1 MRGPLEQAPREPGRV
16 AATRTRAR
24 PEGGK
29 ALARLELFLAARGI
43 EDVVVEV
50 VAPAARARGRKRAAR
65 ARREATPN
73 IGALYAEA
81 AEALHPAAGEAA
93 LGEAPPS
100 EAPPARRGR
109 RKRAAVESTEEAAP
123 PPAPFNPALGPGWR
137 SLGPVYMPNGQTYG
151 SSRVDVSGR
160 VSAIAVDPGNANHIL
175 VGSAAGGIWET
186 RDRGTSWAARSDF
199 APTLTTGAIAFDP
212 TAPAT
217 VYCGTGEGNWWARL
231 GAGVMRSTDG
241 GTTWTLIAG
250 APFVGQG
257 FFDLLVDPANRMHLL
272 AGTTNGLFES
282 TNGGVAWAAR
292 RNART
297 WDLSMT
303 RGEVLAACSDGVFRS
318 TNGGTTW
325 AAVTLPGA
333 PAGGF
338 DRLAVSHAPST
349 PAVAYAFGASGAT
362 AFLWR
367 RATAGGAW
375 TAVAPPAGLA
385 TGQAWYDWF
394 LGVAPN
400 NGNRIYVAGIEV
412 YRGELSGTAWT
423 WANIT
428 NKGAAGDSIHPD
440 QHAIAFDP
448 VTPDTIY
455 VGSDGGL
462 YQSPNRGTN
471 WASLNRGLAITEI
484 EYLDHDIGSSRYL
497 LAGTQDNGSIRY
509 TGSAVWEHAAD
520 GDGGD
525 CSVGTTV
532 PTTAFHSFFGMGME
546 RSTTKG
552 NFGSFGWIGP
562 NVPANYN
569 ALFYPPLETQG
580 ASVAQSGQ
588 SVFVSR
594 NSGTAWTEIALPA
607 GCIGS
612 AMEMPTPDQVL
623 VGCTNGRI
631 FRLTWSGAAWS
642 AATALTTPRAG
653 AWISDVSCLAS
664 NTNRI
669 WATSTS
675 LGGARV
681 WRSDNGGSTW
691 TDCSA
696 GLPALPLN
704 SVEVDASNL
713 NRIWVAADLGV
724 YQSLDAGAT
733 WATYTNGLPNSFV
746 GDLVFHPHA
755 RVLRAGMRNRGVWEI
770 PVDGWMTTPV
780 VGTQWTG
787 TIPANATQ
795 NWFTFN
801 WPATWHMLWT
811 VMPTTV
817 RPGAPS
823 LWFDVRVERATA
835 EFATYWIQVRNLT
848 PVPIAFEG
856 RFAILS
862 RY

>member
-1 MRGPLEQAPREPGRV
+1 MKGPLEEVPRETGR
-16 AATRTRAR
+16 TRTRPK

-29 ALARLELFLAARGI
+29 ALARLELFLAARGLG
-43 EDVVVEV
+43 EAAEEV
-50 VAPAARARGRKRAAR
+50 VAPVARGRGRKRATR
-65 ARREATPN
+65 ARGGAAPN
-73 IGALYAEA
+73 IGALYAA
-81 AEALHPAAGEAA
+81 TAEALHPAADEDA
-93 LGEAPPS
+93 PS
-100 EAPPARRGR
+100 EVPRTR
-109 RKRAAVESTEEAAP
+109 RKRATAAAEPAETAAP

-137 SLGPVYMPNGQTYG
+137 SLGPEYMANGQTYG

-160 VSAIAVDPGNANHIL
+160 IAAIAIDPRNANHIL

-186 RDRGTSWAARSDF
+186 RDRGASWSPRSDF

-241 GTTWTLIAG
+241 GTTWTVIAG

-257 FFDLLVDPANRMHLL
+257 FYDLVVDRANRMHLL
-272 AGTTNGLFES
+272 AGTTNGLYES
-282 TNGGVAWAAR
+282 ANGGVTWTAR

-297 WDLSMT
+297 WDLSMAT
-303 RGEVLAACSDGVFRS
+303 GEVLAACPDGVFRS

-333 PAGGF
+333 PPGGF

-349 PAVAYAFGASGAT
+349 PAVAYAFGASGT
-362 AFLWR
+362 AGFLWR

-375 TAVAPPAGLA
+375 TAVTPPAGLS

-412 YRGELSGTAWT
+412 YRGELSGTTWT
-423 WANIT
+423 WVNIS
-428 NKGAAGDSIHPD
+428 NKGATGDSIHPD

-455 VGSDGGL
+455 VGCDGGL
-462 YQSPNRGTN
+462 FQSPNRGTN
-471 WASLNRGLAITEI
+471 WTSLNRGLAITEI

-525 CSVGTTV
+525 CSVGTVV
-532 PTTAFHSFFGMGME
+532 PTTVFHSFFGMGME

-552 NFGSFGWIGP
+552 NFGSWGWIGP

-580 ASVAQSGQ
+580 ASVAQAGQ
-588 SVFVSR
+588 SVFISR

-607 GCIGS
+607 GCTGS

-642 AATALTTPRAG
+642 AAAALTTPRAG
-653 AWISDVSCLAS
+653 AWISDISCHAS
-664 NTNRI
+664 NPNRI

-681 WRSDNGGSTW
+681 WRSDNGGTTW
-691 TDCSA
+691 TDTSA

-724 YQSLDAGAT
+724 FQSLDAGAT

-811 VMPTTV
+811 VMPTTPQ
-817 RPGAPS
+817 PGAPE
-823 LWFDVRVERATA
+823 LTFDVRVERATA

-848 PVPIAFEG
+848 PVPVAFEG
-856 RFAILS
+856 RYAILS

>member
-1 MRGPLEQAPREPGRV
+1 MRGPFEQAPEGV
-16 AATRTRAR
+16 GRTRAR
-24 PEGGK
+24 AKPPEGK

-43 EDVVVEV
+43 EEEVQEV
-50 VAPAARARGRKRAAR
+50 VSPTPRRARGKKRAAV
-65 ARREATPN
+65 RRGAGTN
-73 IGALYAEA
+73 IGALYAAA
-81 AEALHPAAGEAA
+81 AETLHPGGDEQP
-93 LGEAPPS
+93 APDVPR
-100 EAPPARRGR
+100 ARG
-109 RKRAAVESTEEAAP
+109 KRAQSAAVEGAAP

-137 SLGPVYMPNGQTYG
+137 SLGPLYMPNGQTYG

-160 VSAIAVDPGNANHIL
+160 IATIAIDPGNSNHIL

-186 RDRGTSWAARSDF
+186 RDRGASWAARSDF

-212 TAPAT
+212 SAPAT

-257 FFDLLVDPANRMHLL
+257 FYDLVVDRGNRMHLL
-272 AGTTNGLFES
+272 AATTNGLFES
-282 TNGGVAWAAR
+282 ANGGVNWTAR
-292 RNART
+292 RGMRT
-297 WDLSMT
+297 WDLSMAT
-303 RGEVLAACSDGVFRS
+303 GEVLAACSDGVFRS

-338 DRLAVSHAPST
+338 DRLAVSHAPSD
-349 PAVAYAFGASGAT
+349 PAIAYAFGARGA
-362 AFLWR
+362 ASFIWR

-375 TAVAPPAGLA
+375 TAVTPPAGLS
-385 TGQAWYDWF
+385 TVQAWYDWF

-400 NGNRIYVAGIEV
+400 NANRIYVAGIEV

-423 WANIT
+423 WVNIT
-428 NKGAAGDSIHPD
+428 NKGATGDSIHPD

-448 VTPDTIY
+448 VTPDVIY
-455 VGSDGGL
+455 VGCDGGL

-471 WASLNRGLAITEI
+471 WTSLNRGLAITEI
-484 EYLDHDIGSSRYL
+484 EYLDHDLGTARYL

-509 TGSAVWEHAAD
+509 LGNPVWEHAAD

-525 CSVGTTV
+525 CGVGTTT
-532 PTTAFHSFFGMGME
+532 PTTVFHSFFGMGME

-552 NFGSFGWIGP
+552 NFGSFAWIGP
-562 NVPANYN
+562 NVPANYT
-569 ALFYPPLETQG
+569 ALFYPPLETRWTT
-580 ASVAQSGQ
+580 VAQAGQ
-588 SVFVSR
+588 SVFLSR
-594 NSGTAWTEIALPA
+594 NSGTTWTEVALPA
-607 GCIGS
+607 GSVAS
-612 AMEMPTPDQVL
+612 AMHMPNPDQVL

-631 FRLTWSGAAWS
+631 FRLTWSGTAWS

-653 AWISDVSCLAS
+653 AWISDVGCIAS
-664 NTNRI
+664 NLNRI

-675 LGGARV
+675 LGGARI
-681 WRSDNGGSTW
+681 WRSDNGGTSW

-704 SVEVDASNL
+704 SVEVDPSNL

-724 YQSLDAGAT
+724 YQSLDAGAS

-770 PVDGWMTTPV
+770 PVDGVMTAPIL
-780 VGTQWTG
+780 GTQWTG

-801 WPATWHMLWT
+801 WPASWHMLWT
-811 VMPTTV
+811 VMPTTP
-817 RPGAPS
+817 RPGAPE
-823 LWFDVRVERATA
+823 LTFDVRVERASA

-848 PVPIAFEG
+848 PVPVTFEG
-856 RFAILS
+856 RYAILS
-862 RY
+862 RS

>member
-1 MRGPLEQAPREPGRV
+1 MKGPLEEVPRETGR
-16 AATRTRAR
+16 TRTRPK

-29 ALARLELFLAARGI
+29 ALARLELFLAARGLG
-43 EDVVVEV
+43 EAAEEV
-50 VAPAARARGRKRAAR
+50 VAPVARGRGRKRATR
-65 ARREATPN
+65 ARGGAAPN
-73 IGALYAEA
+73 IGALYAA
-81 AEALHPAAGEAA
+81 TAEALHPAADEDA
-93 LGEAPPS
+93 PS
-100 EAPPARRGR
+100 EVPRTR
-109 RKRAAVESTEEAAP
+109 RKRATAAAEPAESAAP

-137 SLGPVYMPNGQTYG
+137 SLGPEYMANGQTYG

-160 VSAIAVDPGNANHIL
+160 IAAIAIDPRNANHIL

-186 RDRGTSWAARSDF
+186 RDRGASWSPRSDF

-241 GTTWTLIAG
+241 GTTWTVIAG

-257 FFDLLVDPANRMHLL
+257 FYDLVVDRTNRMHLL
-272 AGTTNGLFES
+272 AGTTNGLYES
-282 TNGGVAWAAR
+282 ANGGVTWTAR

-297 WDLSMT
+297 WDLSMAT
-303 RGEVLAACSDGVFRS
+303 GEVLAACPDGVFRS

-333 PAGGF
+333 PPGGF

-349 PAVAYAFGASGAT
+349 PAVAYAFGASGT
-362 AFLWR
+362 AGFLWR

-375 TAVAPPAGLA
+375 TAVTPPAGLS

-412 YRGELSGTAWT
+412 YRGELSGTTWT
-423 WANIT
+423 WVNIS
-428 NKGAAGDSIHPD
+428 NKGATGDSIHPD

-455 VGSDGGL
+455 VGCDGGL
-462 YQSPNRGTN
+462 FQSPNRGTN
-471 WASLNRGLAITEI
+471 WTSLNRGLAITEI

-525 CSVGTTV
+525 CSVGTVV
-532 PTTAFHSFFGMGME
+532 PTTVFHSFFGMGME

-552 NFGSFGWIGP
+552 NFGSWGWIGP

-580 ASVAQSGQ
+580 ASVAQAGQ
-588 SVFVSR
+588 SVFISR

-607 GCIGS
+607 GCTGS

-642 AATALTTPRAG
+642 AAAALTTPRAG
-653 AWISDVSCLAS
+653 AWISDISCHAS
-664 NTNRI
+664 NPNRI

-681 WRSDNGGSTW
+681 WRSDNGGTTW
-691 TDCSA
+691 TDTSA

-724 YQSLDAGAT
+724 FQSLDAGAT

-811 VMPTTV
+811 VMPTTPQ
-817 RPGAPS
+817 PGAPELS
-823 LWFDVRVERATA
+823 FDVRVERATA

-848 PVPIAFEG
+848 PVPVAFEG
-856 RFAILS
+856 RYAILS

>member
-1 MRGPLEQAPREPGRV
+1 MKGPLEEVPRETGR
-16 AATRTRAR
+16 TRTRPK

-29 ALARLELFLAARGI
+29 ALARLELFLAARGLGDAA
-43 EDVVVEV
+43 EEV
-50 VAPAARARGRKRAAR
+50 VTPVARGRGRKRATR
-65 ARREATPN
+65 ARGAATPN
-73 IGALYAEA
+73 IGALYAA
-81 AEALHPAAGEAA
+81 TAEALHPAADEDA
-93 LGEAPPS
+93 PS
-100 EAPPARRGR
+100 EVPRTR
-109 RKRAAVESTEEAAP
+109 RKRATAAAEPAETAAP

-137 SLGPVYMPNGQTYG
+137 SLGPEYMANGQTYG

-160 VSAIAVDPGNANHIL
+160 IAAIAIDPRNANHIL

-186 RDRGTSWAARSDF
+186 RDRGASWSPRSDF

-241 GTTWTLIAG
+241 GTTWTVIAG

-257 FFDLLVDPANRMHLL
+257 FYDLVVDRANRMHLL
-272 AGTTNGLFES
+272 AGTTNGLYES
-282 TNGGVAWAAR
+282 ANGGVTWTAR

-297 WDLSMT
+297 WDLSMAT
-303 RGEVLAACSDGVFRS
+303 GEVLAACPDGVFRS

-333 PAGGF
+333 PPGGF

-349 PAVAYAFGASGAT
+349 PAVAYAFGASGT
-362 AFLWR
+362 AGFLWR

-375 TAVAPPAGLA
+375 TAVTPPAGLS

-412 YRGELSGTAWT
+412 YRGELSGTTWT
-423 WANIT
+423 WVNIS
-428 NKGAAGDSIHPD
+428 NKGATGDSIHPD

-455 VGSDGGL
+455 VGCDGGL
-462 YQSPNRGTN
+462 FQSPNRGTN
-471 WASLNRGLAITEI
+471 WTSLNRGLAITEI

-525 CSVGTTV
+525 CSVGTVV
-532 PTTAFHSFFGMGME
+532 PTTVFHSFFGMGME

-552 NFGSFGWIGP
+552 NFGSWGWIGP

-580 ASVAQSGQ
+580 ASVAQAGQ
-588 SVFVSR
+588 SVFISR

-607 GCIGS
+607 GCTGS

-642 AATALTTPRAG
+642 AAAALTTPRAG
-653 AWISDVSCLAS
+653 AWISDISCHAS
-664 NTNRI
+664 NPNRI

-681 WRSDNGGSTW
+681 WRSDNGGTTW
-691 TDCSA
+691 TDTSA

-724 YQSLDAGAT
+724 FQSLDAGAT

-811 VMPTTV
+811 VMPTTPQ
-817 RPGAPS
+817 PGAPELS
-823 LWFDVRVERATA
+823 FDVRVERATA

-848 PVPIAFEG
+848 PVPVAFEG
-856 RFAILS
+856 RYAILS

>member
-1 MRGPLEQAPREPGRV
+1 MKGPLEEVPRETGR
-16 AATRTRAR
+16 TRTRPK

-29 ALARLELFLAARGI
+29 ALARLELFLAARGLG
-43 EDVVVEV
+43 EAAEEV
-50 VAPAARARGRKRAAR
+50 VAPVARGRGRKRATR
-65 ARREATPN
+65 ARGGAAPN
-73 IGALYAEA
+73 IGALYAA
-81 AEALHPAAGEAA
+81 TAEALHPAADEDA
-93 LGEAPPS
+93 PS
-100 EAPPARRGR
+100 EVPRTR
-109 RKRAAVESTEEAAP
+109 RKRATAAAEPAETAAP

-137 SLGPVYMPNGQTYG
+137 SLGPEYMANGQTYG

-160 VSAIAVDPGNANHIL
+160 IAAIAIDPRNANHIL

-186 RDRGTSWAARSDF
+186 RDRGASWAPRSDF

-241 GTTWTLIAG
+241 GTTWTVIAG

-257 FFDLLVDPANRMHLL
+257 FYDLVVDRANRMHLL
-272 AGTTNGLFES
+272 AGTSNGLYES
-282 TNGGVAWAAR
+282 ANGGVTWTAR

-297 WDLSMT
+297 WDLSMAT
-303 RGEVLAACSDGVFRS
+303 GEVLAACPDGVFRS

-333 PAGGF
+333 PPGGF

-349 PAVAYAFGASGAT
+349 PAVAYAFGASGT
-362 AFLWR
+362 AGFLWR

-375 TAVAPPAGLA
+375 TAVTPPAGLA

-412 YRGELSGTAWT
+412 YRGELSGTTWT
-423 WANIT
+423 WVNIS

-455 VGSDGGL
+455 VGCDGGL
-462 YQSPNRGTN
+462 FQSPNRGTN
-471 WASLNRGLAITEI
+471 WTSLNRGLAITEI

-525 CSVGTTV
+525 CSVGTVV
-532 PTTAFHSFFGMGME
+532 PTTVFHSFFGMGME

-552 NFGSFGWIGP
+552 NFGSWGWIGP

-580 ASVAQSGQ
+580 ASVAQAGQ
-588 SVFVSR
+588 SVFISR

-607 GCIGS
+607 GCTGS

-642 AATALTTPRAG
+642 AAAALTTPRAG
-653 AWISDVSCLAS
+653 AWISDISCHTS
-664 NTNRI
+664 NPNRI

-681 WRSDNGGSTW
+681 WRSDNGGTTW
-691 TDCSA
+691 TDTSA

-724 YQSLDAGAT
+724 FQSLDAGAT

-811 VMPTTV
+811 VMPTTPQ
-817 RPGAPS
+817 PGAPELS
-823 LWFDVRVERATA
+823 FDVRVERATA

-848 PVPIAFEG
+848 PVPVAFEG
-856 RFAILS
+856 RYAILS

>member
-1 MRGPLEQAPREPGRV
+1 MKGPLEEVPRETGR
-16 AATRTRAR
+16 TRTRPK

-29 ALARLELFLAARGI
+29 ALARLELFLAARGLG
-43 EDVVVEV
+43 EAAEEV
-50 VAPAARARGRKRAAR
+50 VAPVARGRGRKRATR
-65 ARREATPN
+65 ARGGAAPN
-73 IGALYAEA
+73 IGALYAA
-81 AEALHPAAGEAA
+81 TAEALHPAADEDA
-93 LGEAPPS
+93 PS
-100 EAPPARRGR
+100 EVPRTR
-109 RKRAAVESTEEAAP
+109 RKRATAAAEPAETAAP

-137 SLGPVYMPNGQTYG
+137 SLGPEYMANGQTYG

-160 VSAIAVDPGNANHIL
+160 IAAIAIDPRNANHIL

-186 RDRGTSWAARSDF
+186 RDRGASWSPRSDF

-241 GTTWTLIAG
+241 GTTWTVIAG

-257 FFDLLVDPANRMHLL
+257 FYDLVVDRTNRMHLL
-272 AGTTNGLFES
+272 AGTTNGLYES
-282 TNGGVAWAAR
+282 ANGGVTWTAR

-297 WDLSMT
+297 WDLSMAT
-303 RGEVLAACSDGVFRS
+303 GEVLAACPDGVFRS

-333 PAGGF
+333 PPGGF

-349 PAVAYAFGASGAT
+349 PAVAYAFGASGT
-362 AFLWR
+362 AGFLWR

-375 TAVAPPAGLA
+375 TAVTPPAGLS

-412 YRGELSGTAWT
+412 YRGELSGTTWT
-423 WANIT
+423 WVNIS
-428 NKGAAGDSIHPD
+428 NKGATGDSIHPD

-455 VGSDGGL
+455 VGCDGGL
-462 YQSPNRGTN
+462 FQSPNRGTN
-471 WASLNRGLAITEI
+471 WTSLNRGLAITEV

-525 CSVGTTV
+525 CSVGTVV
-532 PTTAFHSFFGMGME
+532 PTTVFHSFFGMGME

-552 NFGSFGWIGP
+552 NFGSWGWIGP

-580 ASVAQSGQ
+580 ASVAQAGQ
-588 SVFVSR
+588 SVFISR

-607 GCIGS
+607 GCTGS

-642 AATALTTPRAG
+642 AAAALTTPRAG
-653 AWISDVSCLAS
+653 AWISDISCHAS
-664 NTNRI
+664 NPNRI

-681 WRSDNGGSTW
+681 WRSDNGGTTW
-691 TDCSA
+691 TDTSA

-724 YQSLDAGAT
+724 FQSLDAGAT

-811 VMPTTV
+811 VMPTTPQ
-817 RPGAPS
+817 PGAPELS
-823 LWFDVRVERATA
+823 FDVRVERATA

-848 PVPIAFEG
+848 PVPVAFEG
-856 RFAILS
+856 RYAILS

>member
-1 MRGPLEQAPREPGRV
+1 MKGPLEQAAKGSE
-16 AATRTRAR
+16 RTRAR
-24 PEGGK
+24 AKPEGGK
-29 ALARLELFLAARGI
+29 ALARLELFLASRGI
-43 EDVVVEV
+43 DGEVEEV
-50 VAPAARARGRKRAAR
+50 IAPAGRARGRKRAAPRRR
-65 ARREATPN
+65 AEAG
-73 IGALYAEA
+73 IGALYAST
-81 AEALHPAAGEAA
+81 AEALHPAGDEASPGDEAA
-93 LGEAPPS
+93 PSDAPRTR
-100 EAPPARRGR
+100 A
-109 RKRAAVESTEEAAP
+109 KRAAVRPTDAAP

-151 SSRVDVSGR
+151 TSRVDVSGR
-160 VSAIAVDPGNANHIL
+160 IAAIAVDPTNGNHIL

-186 RDRGTSWAARSDF
+186 RDRGVSWAPRTDF

-217 VYCGTGEGNWWARL
+217 VYCGTGEGNWWSRL

-241 GTTWTLIAG
+241 GTTWSVIAG
-250 APFVGQG
+250 APFVGLG
-257 FFDLLVDPANRMHLL
+257 FYDLIVDRANRMHLL
-272 AGTTNGLFES
+272 AATTNGIFES
-282 TNGGVAWAAR
+282 TNGGVNWAAR

-303 RGEVLAACSDGVFRS
+303 TGEVLAACADGVFRS

-338 DRLAVSHAPST
+338 DRLAVAHAPSS
-349 PAVAYAFGASGAT
+349 PAVAYAFGASGST

-375 TAVAPPAGLA
+375 AAIAGPSGLA

-394 LGVAPN
+394 LAVAPN
-400 NGNRIYVAGIEV
+400 AQNRIYVAGIEA
-412 YRGELSGTAWT
+412 YRGELAGTTWT
-423 WANIT
+423 WVNIT
-428 NKGAAGDSIHPD
+428 NKGSTGDSIHPD

-448 VTPDTIY
+448 VTPDMIY
-455 VGSDGGL
+455 IGCDGGL

-471 WASLNRGLAITEI
+471 WTSLNRGLAITEV
-484 EYLDHDIGSSRYL
+484 EYLDHDLGSSRFL

-509 TGSAVWEHAAD
+509 TGNTIWEHAAD

-525 CSVGTTV
+525 CAVRTDV
-532 PTTAFHSFFGMGME
+532 PTTVFHSFFGMGME

-562 NVPANYN
+562 NVPSTYN
-569 ALFYPPLETQG
+569 ALFYPPLETRG
-580 ASVAQSGQ
+580 STVAQAGQ

-594 NSGTAWTEIALPA
+594 NTGTTWTEIALPA
-607 GCIGS
+607 GCVAS
-612 AMEMPTPDQVL
+612 AMEMPTPDQIL

-642 AATALTTPRAG
+642 SATALTTPRAN
-653 AWISDVSCLAS
+653 AWISDIGCLAS
-664 NTNRI
+664 DVNRI
-669 WATSTS
+669 WATSST

-681 WRSDNGGSTW
+681 WRSDNGGTSW

-704 SVEVDASNL
+704 AVEIDPANV

-724 YQSLDAGAT
+724 YQSLNAGAT

-787 TIPANATQ
+787 TIAANATQ

-811 VMPTTV
+811 VMPTTP
-817 RPGAPS
+817 RPGAPE
-823 LWFDVRVERATA
+823 LAFDVRVERASA

-848 PVPIAFEG
+848 PVPVAFEG
-856 RFAILS
+856 RYAILS

>member
-1 MRGPLEQAPREPGRV
+1 MKGPLEEVPRETGR
-16 AATRTRAR
+16 TRTRPK

-29 ALARLELFLAARGI
+29 ALARLELFLAARGLG
-43 EDVVVEV
+43 EAAEEV
-50 VAPAARARGRKRAAR
+50 VAPVARGRGRKRATR
-65 ARREATPN
+65 ARGGAAPN
-73 IGALYAEA
+73 IGALYAA
-81 AEALHPAAGEAA
+81 TAEALHPAADEDA
-93 LGEAPPS
+93 PS
-100 EAPPARRGR
+100 EVPRTR
-109 RKRAAVESTEEAAP
+109 RKRATAAAEPAESAAP

-137 SLGPVYMPNGQTYG
+137 SLGPEYMANGQTYG

-160 VSAIAVDPGNANHIL
+160 IAAIAIDPRNANHIL

-186 RDRGTSWAARSDF
+186 RDRGASWSPRSDF

-241 GTTWTLIAG
+241 GTTWTVIAG

-257 FFDLLVDPANRMHLL
+257 FYDLVVDRTNRMHLL
-272 AGTTNGLFES
+272 AGTTNGLYES
-282 TNGGVAWAAR
+282 ANGGVTWTAR

-297 WDLSMT
+297 WDLSMAT
-303 RGEVLAACSDGVFRS
+303 GEVLAACPDGVFRS

-333 PAGGF
+333 PLGGF

-349 PAVAYAFGASGAT
+349 PAVAYAFGASGT
-362 AFLWR
+362 AGFLWR

-375 TAVAPPAGLA
+375 TAVTPPAGLS

-412 YRGELSGTAWT
+412 YRGELSGTTWT
-423 WANIT
+423 WVNIS
-428 NKGAAGDSIHPD
+428 NKGATGDSIHPD

-455 VGSDGGL
+455 VGCDGGL
-462 YQSPNRGTN
+462 FQSPNRGTN
-471 WASLNRGLAITEI
+471 WTSLNRGLAITEI

-525 CSVGTTV
+525 CSVGTVV
-532 PTTAFHSFFGMGME
+532 PTTVFHSFFGMGME

-552 NFGSFGWIGP
+552 NFGSWGWIGP

-580 ASVAQSGQ
+580 ASVAQAGQ
-588 SVFVSR
+588 SVFISR

-607 GCIGS
+607 GCTGS

-642 AATALTTPRAG
+642 AAAALTTPRAG
-653 AWISDVSCLAS
+653 AWISDISCHAS
-664 NTNRI
+664 NPNRI

-681 WRSDNGGSTW
+681 WRSDNGGTTW
-691 TDCSA
+691 TDTSA

-724 YQSLDAGAT
+724 FQSLDAGAT

-811 VMPTTV
+811 VMPTTPQ
-817 RPGAPS
+817 PGAPELS
-823 LWFDVRVERATA
+823 FDVRVERATA

-848 PVPIAFEG
+848 PVPVAFEG
-856 RFAILS
+856 RYAILS

>member
-1 MRGPLEQAPREPGRV
+1 MRGPFEQAPEGV
-16 AATRTRAR
+16 GRTRAR
-24 PEGGK
+24 AKPDRGK

-43 EDVVVEV
+43 EEEVEEV
-50 VAPAARARGRKRAAR
+50 VAPTPRRARGRKRAAG
-65 ARREATPN
+65 RRGPAAD
-73 IGALYAEA
+73 IGALYAAA
-81 AEALHPAAGEAA
+81 AETLHPAGDEQSAPEVPRAG
-93 LGEAPPS
+93 
-100 EAPPARRGR
+100 
-109 RKRAAVESTEEAAP
+109 RKRAPPGAPLEAAP

-137 SLGPVYMPNGQTYG
+137 SLGPLYMPNGQTYG

-160 VSAIAVDPGNANHIL
+160 IATIAIDPGNGNHIL
-175 VGSAAGGIWET
+175 VGSAAGGIWES
-186 RDRGTSWAARSDF
+186 RDRGASWAPRSDF

-212 TAPAT
+212 SAPAT

-257 FFDLLVDPANRMHLL
+257 FYDLVVDRENRMHLL
-272 AGTTNGLFES
+272 AATTNGLFES
-282 TNGGVAWAAR
+282 ANGGVTWTAR
-292 RNART
+292 RTTRT
-297 WDLSMT
+297 WDLSMVT
-303 RGEVLAACSDGVFRS
+303 GEVLAACSDGVFRS

-325 AAVTLPGA
+325 AGVTLPGA

-338 DRLAVSHAPST
+338 DRLAVSHAPSN
-349 PAVAYAFGASGAT
+349 PAVAYAFGARGA
-362 AFLWR
+362 AGFIWR
-367 RATAGGAW
+367 RDTAGGAW
-375 TAVAPPAGLA
+375 AAVAAPAGLS

-400 NGNRIYVAGIEV
+400 DANRIYVAGIEV
-412 YRGELSGTAWT
+412 YRGERSGTTWT
-423 WANIT
+423 WVNLS
-428 NKGAAGDSIHPD
+428 NKGATGDSIHPD

-448 VTPDTIY
+448 VTPDMIY
-455 VGSDGGL
+455 VGCDGGL

-471 WASLNRGLAITEI
+471 WTSLNRGLAITEI
-484 EYLDHDIGSSRYL
+484 EYLDHDLGSARYL
-497 LAGTQDNGSIRY
+497 LAGTQDNGSVRY
-509 TGSAVWEHAAD
+509 LGNPVWEHAAD

-525 CSVGTTV
+525 CGVGTTT
-532 PTTAFHSFFGMGME
+532 PTTVFHSFFGMGME

-552 NFGSFGWIGP
+552 NFGSFAWIGP

-569 ALFYPPLETQG
+569 ALFYPPLETRG
-580 ASVAQSGQ
+580 TTVAQAGQ
-588 SVFVSR
+588 SVFLSR
-594 NSGTAWTEIALPA
+594 NSGTTWTEVALPGGSVA
-607 GCIGS
+607 S
-612 AMEMPTPDQVL
+612 AMHMPNPDQVL
-623 VGCTNGRI
+623 VGCTDGRI
-631 FRLTWSGAAWS
+631 FRLTWSGTAWS

-653 AWISDVSCLAS
+653 AWISDVGCIAS
-664 NTNRI
+664 NLNRI

-675 LGGARV
+675 LGGARI
-681 WRSDNGGSTW
+681 WRSDNGGTSW

-696 GLPALPLN
+696 GLPPLPLN
-704 SVEVDASNL
+704 SVEVDPSNL

-724 YQSLDAGAT
+724 YQSLNAGAS
-733 WATYTNGLPNSFV
+733 WAIFTNGLPNSFV

-770 PVDGWMTTPV
+770 PVDGVMTAPI

-811 VMPTTV
+811 VMPTTP
-817 RPGAPS
+817 RPGGPELS
-823 LWFDVRVERATA
+823 FDVRVERANA

-848 PVPIAFEG
+848 PVPVTFEG
-856 RFAILS
+856 RYAILS

>member
-1 MRGPLEQAPREPGRV
+1 MKGPLEEVPRETGR
-16 AATRTRAR
+16 TRTRPK

-29 ALARLELFLAARGI
+29 ALARLELFLAARGLG
-43 EDVVVEV
+43 EAAEEV
-50 VAPAARARGRKRAAR
+50 VAPVARGRGRKRATR
-65 ARREATPN
+65 ARGGAAPN
-73 IGALYAEA
+73 IGALYAA
-81 AEALHPAAGEAA
+81 TAEALHPAADEDA
-93 LGEAPPS
+93 PS
-100 EAPPARRGR
+100 EVPRTR
-109 RKRAAVESTEEAAP
+109 RKRATAAAEPAETAAP

-137 SLGPVYMPNGQTYG
+137 SLGPEYMANGQTYG

-160 VSAIAVDPGNANHIL
+160 IAAIAIDPRNANHIL

-186 RDRGTSWAARSDF
+186 RDRGASWSPRSDF

-241 GTTWTLIAG
+241 GTTWTVIAG

-257 FFDLLVDPANRMHLL
+257 FYDLVVDRANRMHLL
-272 AGTTNGLFES
+272 AGTTNGLYES
-282 TNGGVAWAAR
+282 ANGGVTWTAR

-297 WDLSMT
+297 WDLSMAT
-303 RGEVLAACSDGVFRS
+303 GEVLAACPDGVCRS

-333 PAGGF
+333 PPGGF

-349 PAVAYAFGASGAT
+349 PAVAYAFGASGT
-362 AFLWR
+362 AGFLWR

-375 TAVAPPAGLA
+375 TAVTPPAGLS

-412 YRGELSGTAWT
+412 YRGELSGTTWT
-423 WANIT
+423 WVNIS
-428 NKGAAGDSIHPD
+428 NKGATGDSIHPD

-455 VGSDGGL
+455 VGCDGGL
-462 YQSPNRGTN
+462 FQSPNRGTN
-471 WASLNRGLAITEI
+471 WTSLNRGLAITEI

-525 CSVGTTV
+525 CSVGTVV
-532 PTTAFHSFFGMGME
+532 PTTVFHSFFGMGME

-552 NFGSFGWIGP
+552 NFGSWGWIGP

-580 ASVAQSGQ
+580 ASVAQAGQ
-588 SVFVSR
+588 SVFISR

-607 GCIGS
+607 GCTGS

-642 AATALTTPRAG
+642 AAAALTTPRAG
-653 AWISDVSCLAS
+653 AWISDISCHTS
-664 NTNRI
+664 NPNRI

-681 WRSDNGGSTW
+681 WRSDNGGTTW
-691 TDCSA
+691 TDTSA

-724 YQSLDAGAT
+724 FQSLDAGAT

-811 VMPTTV
+811 VMPTTPQ
-817 RPGAPS
+817 PGAPELS
-823 LWFDVRVERATA
+823 FDVRVERATA

-848 PVPIAFEG
+848 PVPVAFEG
-856 RFAILS
+856 RYAILS